1 MEEREGVSVSVS
13 LCRWVV
19 EWLGVSIGVCV
30 GGGGRIGGGAWGLK
44 IRKADFLTGG
54 EISKVTF
61 SLFHSFG
68 FSAEFNLYFHVCGTR
83 PPKALHCQVKRRPM
97 SQAVLYPWTYIT
109 VIP

>member
-1 MEEREGVSVSVS
+1 M
-13 LCRWVV
+13 
-19 EWLGVSIGVCV
+19 CV
-30 GGGGRIGGGAWGLK
+30 GGGGADWRGLK

-54 EISKVTF
+54 EIRKVTF

-68 FSAEFNLYFHVCGTR
+68 FSAEFNLYFYVRGTR

-109 VIP
+109 VIHSCMYIQSSGVV